1 MKNIN
6 LKEWPCYRS
15 VSSADNTFKID
26 AAGDITLT
34 KPVDLE
40 VHYYEI
46 VIVAKNPAPGP
57 SGKFE
62 VRFYPI
68 TEDYTFEVRTENY
81 QNFDEKSFI
90 EDLTDLR
97 ASDDRPIINDISIVS
112 NEGTAI

>member
-1 MKNIN
+1 M
-6 LKEWPCYRS
+6 
-15 VSSADNTFKID
+15 
-26 AAGDITLT
+26 
-34 KPVDLE
+34 E

-57 SGKFE
+57 SGKFD

-68 TEDYTFEVRTENY
+68 TEDYTFKVRTENY

-97 ASDDRPIINDISIVS
+97 ASDDRPIINDFSIE
-112 NEGTAI
+112 NTAKELKFYMPLSRQLPNLSSLIWFQ